1 MSDWHSWFVLGA
13 SLPVAPGV
21 HAPSRFSALL
31 AAAMGDCVGGTVVDA
46 GCGAGL
52 ITIAALRAGADHVL
66 AIDADPAA
74 VELTRAN
81 VARTIADLSPA
92 RLTARQL
99 DFRELAR
106 FDADLL
112 AVNPP
117 QRPASILE
125 SVEPDQRHL
134 HEGGGPDGLDTLRL
148 ILRHTTAATVRTTAA
163 DVLPIHKVEGRTR
176 RRVLTATVP
185 MHPAWHRLT
194 GPQAPVS
201 VWDLRAIP
209 EAQ

>member
-1 MSDWHSWFVLGA
+1 MSNWQSWFTLGA
-13 SLPVAPGV
+13 ALPLAPGV

-31 AAAMGDCVGGTVVDA
+31 AATLGDCAGRTVIDA

-52 ITIAALRAGADHVL
+52 ITIAALRAGAEHVV

-74 VELTRAN
+74 VELTRDN
-81 VARTIADLSPA
+81 VARTTGDVSPT
-92 RLTARQL
+92 RLEALQL

-117 QRPASILE
+117 QRPESILQA
-125 SVEPDQRHL
+125 VEPDQRHL

-148 ILRHTTAATVRTTAA
+148 VLKHTTAAIVRTTAA
-163 DVLPIHKVEGRTR
+163 DVLPIHTVEVRTP
-176 RRVLTATVP
+176 RRVLTATLP
-185 MHPAWHRLT
+185 MHLAWHPLT
-194 GPQAPVS
+194 GPEAPVS
-201 VWDLRAIP
+201 VWDLHAVRP
-209 EAQ
+209 G